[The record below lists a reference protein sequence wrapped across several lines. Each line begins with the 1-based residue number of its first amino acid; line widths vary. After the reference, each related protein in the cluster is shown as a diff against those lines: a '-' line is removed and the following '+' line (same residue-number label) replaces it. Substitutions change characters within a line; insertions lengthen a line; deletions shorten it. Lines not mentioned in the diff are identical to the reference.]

1 MVFLHTSDH
10 NSHRLS
16 QTTDNHYFT
25 INRLRQITQAIYCK
39 GLLFNNLRLTFKKV
53 PEPEVVVGL
62 LEVGALVAAVA
73 VEAVWVDHEVEL
85 LAGFVESV
93 EELEGILVVDI
104 VITCAMGQFQHDR
117 FDRLPRRSAPRN
129 DVIYGISLQ

>member
-25 INRLRQITQAIYCK
+25 INRLRQITQAIYYK

-93 EELEGILVVDI
+93 QELKGVLVMDVI
-104 VITCAMGQFQHDR
+104 VTCAMGQFQHYRLDR
-117 FDRLPRRSAPRN
+117 P
-129 DVIYGISLQ
+129 GIVFCRVAFYIVQDL